1 MHVPYLGPAPD
12 PDPAILA
19 LEIAHTDTVI
29 DRTTAEHDRGRLPLT
44 DEQWTEFFTALEAA
58 PRPLPRMTRL
68 LTEPGF
74 FGVLFLFVLLAGCA
88 HKGPQMPTSPIL
100 DEEPSCHEEL
110 DPNQLKDL

>member
-29 DRTTAEHDRGRLPLT
+29 DRTTAEHDRGRLPL
-44 DEQWTEFFTALEAA
+44 LV
-58 PRPLPRMTRL
+58 L
-68 LTEPGF
+68 
-74 FGVLFLFVLLAGCA
+74 GVILLLAGCA
-88 HKGPQMPTSPIL
+88 HKGPQMPVAPIL